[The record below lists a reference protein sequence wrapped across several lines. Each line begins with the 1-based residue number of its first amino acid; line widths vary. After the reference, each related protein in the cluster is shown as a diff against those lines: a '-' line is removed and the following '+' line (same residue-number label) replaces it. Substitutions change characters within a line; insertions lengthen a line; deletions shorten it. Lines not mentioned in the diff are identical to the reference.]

1 MSVAS
6 KLCLLSSS
14 WCCIERCRVFS
25 AHTYYYPMLN
35 CNSVN
40 SANDELF
47 QRGLR
52 FRVEAANSNANAISY
67 SSDSHSFDPDLHSV
81 LELATESELCEIES
95 ILFGPSYLSPLL
107 KSITSSNRVEDVE
120 RTMIGIDLQ
129 QRQHFIAAL
138 ESRFFF
144 LAADAR
150 STLRGW
156 RPSYRSVL
164 LQLRK
169 KLNITC
175 STKLSTEDLE
185 LEIFLHLLHCNSG
198 KESEDYLGLLDIS
211 TTSDGQSSLQ
221 GGLSQW
227 KVQSLAALKVG
238 AQDLRSIILKGGGAF
253 TLAKIYQLL
262 AGKLSGKVLAE
273 AANYQ
278 IKKELIKKGGQL
290 AITNLESRAALLAAK
305 QGFLGAASRYLGF
318 RSMITLLGPVLWGTF
333 LADLVIQMLGTDYAR
348 LLRAIYAFAQIR
360 VIRTYRLPADVTD
373 E

>member
-1 MSVAS
+1 MSVAF

-14 WCCIERCRVFS
+14 CCYIERCGVFNG
-25 AHTYYYPMLN
+25 HTYYFPAPN
-35 CNSVN
+35 RNSVN
-40 SANDELF
+40 GVNGELF

-67 SSDSHSFDPDLHSV
+67 SSDPPFDPDLHSV
-81 LELATESELCEIES
+81 LELATESELCEIEA

-107 KSITSSNRVEDVE
+107 KSITSLNRVEDVE
-120 RTMIGIDLQ
+120 RTMIGVDLQ

-175 STKLSTEDLE
+175 STRLSTQDLE

-198 KESEDYLGLLDIS
+198 EESEDYPGLLDTS

-227 KVQSLAALKVG
+227 KVQSLAAFKVG
-238 AQDLRSIILKGGGAF
+238 AKDLRSIILKGGGAF
-253 TLAKIYQLL
+253 TFAKIYQLL

-278 IKKELIKKGGQL
+278 IKKELMKKGGQL
-290 AITNLESRAALLAAK
+290 AVMNLESQAALLAAK
-305 QGFLGAASRYLGF
+305 QGFLGAASRYLGL
-318 RSMITLLGPVLWGTF
+318 RSVFTLLGPVLWGTF

-360 VIRTYRLPADVTD
+360 VIRTYRLPAD